1 MQQTY
6 NLACVP
12 PTSVSACGGCPC
24 SHTAR
29 ISRIA
34 STRFRRNV
42 SVEVSGH
49 ETLDSIPNLITLSP
63 ARSARDRSQFR
74 RVPSE
79 NESEQL
85 TVDSVSVRV
94 HGAEAS
100 TVETVPGAE
109 AARRED
115 PFLTLGKERVVEQR
129 VRFALAE
136 QQAQAEEVAVDTSSR
151 RGFLRVRVVRFGRLA
166 EQTVAGCGL

>member
-1 MQQTY
+1 MQHTY

-12 PTSVSACGGCPC
+12 PTSVSGCGGCPC

-63 ARSARDRSQFR
+63 ARSARDRRYFESTSRDLETGNSQLIPYPFGYTAPKP
-74 RVPSE
+74 VPWKRSPAL
-79 NESEQL
+79 SPL
-85 TVDSVSVRV
+85 
-94 HGAEAS
+94 
-100 TVETVPGAE
+100 VERTH
-109 AARRED
+109 
-115 PFLTLGKERVVEQR
+115 
-129 VRFALAE
+129 
-136 QQAQAEEVAVDTSSR
+136 S
-151 RGFLRVRVVRFGRLA
+151 
-166 EQTVAGCGL
+166 